1 MVKSQW
7 NELVVHDNSG
17 DQEFP
22 PGLGPRASLNQSTW
36 QQGEKQMQ
44 KDINISVTTNNIK
57 FNIIK

>member
-44 KDINISVTTNNIK
+44 KDINISVTILNLT
-57 FNIIK
+57 